1 MVLVIAKSTPKL
13 AIATLGA
20 VRKRTHE
27 VYDAITRG
35 DLGRA
40 IRKLPRSVQRRFQ
53 ARLETISLPEKEK
66 HRLRFLSELADL
78 AARLFEPGRS
88 GAERATG
95 LMRRRG
101 YREGIVRD
109 ELGAIDK
116 TFELIR
122 DIALVSMRS
131 SKPSDYV
138 RLISRPGVDI
148 ERFVSTMWFFA
159 GDRRIRM
166 KNLDMEQRKVALDME
181 RLARRSTAE
190 SLRALLSIIFERLPL
205 VFPGAVHFAP
215 DWGVLESFDIAA
227 PMVRN
232 TRVLAQVLRADHEH
246 LIRDKS
252 FFVLSEML
260 ERIERARDTELV
272 QKHAHEFLI
281 GCGIY
286 LTDGGKMLRFGKM
299 FKEGPIE
306 GYVVLKP
313 ERLRSYGYEAMTT
326 ADIDDPTALLAS
338 EKEHTLQHELQ
349 HLFDKIIYV
358 ESALKTMQDGTGETR
373 RNLLSM
379 EYRSRL
385 AEMAFTHDLELVEDA
400 MREVHDNLGMDEPGG
415 GDEMAI
421 RTEADAMVHE
431 RMGRFTRGTALK
443 RIARRLLDQA
453 YRQAYG
459 LTYTQIVEPFS
470 QALP

>member
-1 MVLVIAKSTPKL
+1 MVFVVAEINPKMARATST
-13 AIATLGA
+13 T

-27 VYDAITRG
+27 VYTAVTRG
-35 DLGRA
+35 DLGQA
-40 IRKLPRSVQRRFQ
+40 IRKLPVSVQRRFK
-53 ARLETISLPEKEK
+53 ARLEAISLPEKEK
-66 HRLRFLSELADL
+66 HRLRFLGELADL
-78 AARLFEPGRS
+78 AARLFEPGRAD
-88 GAERATG
+88 AERATG

-101 YREGIVRD
+101 YREGMVRD
-109 ELGAIDK
+109 ELGAIEK

-122 DIALVSMRS
+122 DVALVSMRS

-166 KNLDMEQRKVALDME
+166 KSLDMEQRKVALDME
-181 RLARRSTAE
+181 RLARESTAD
-190 SLRALLSIIFERLPL
+190 SLRALLSIIFERLPR
-205 VFPGAVHFAP
+205 VFPGASQFAS
-215 DWGVLESFDIAA
+215 DWGVLQAFDIAA

-232 TRVLAQVLRADHEH
+232 TRVLTQVLRADHEQ

-252 FFVLSEML
+252 FFLLSEML
-260 ERIERARDTELV
+260 ERIGRARETDLV
-272 QKHAHEFLI
+272 QKHAHDFLI

-358 ESALKTMQDGTGETR
+358 ESALRTMADGTGETR

-379 EYRSRL
+379 EYRARL

-400 MREVHDNLGMDEPGG
+400 MREVHDNLGMEEPGG
-415 GDEMAI
+415 GDEMLI

-431 RMGRFTRGTALK
+431 RMGRFMRGPALK
-443 RIARRLLDQA
+443 RVARSLLDQA

-459 LTYTQIVEPFS
+459 LTYSQIVEPFAH
-470 QALP
+470 ALP